1 MSKYLLA
8 ATLTS
13 LWLATPHE
21 ASATEPTRPVLMPP
35 GQTSVL
41 PPAPAPETEDESRS
55 PALAGLISL
64 TAGYILPAALMALAD
79 EHKNVQIPLGIAAG
93 TLFVIGPSMG
103 HVYADGTWLTT
114 GFKIRVAGSVLVLA
128 TAAGTLTNGL
138 DLETSLTLIAA
149 GGVTYFVGSIYDIA
163 TAPSATRR
171 RNARDHARS
180 LRLAPS
186 VSQTGAG
193 LIWAGSF

>member
-1 MSKYLLA
+1 MSKTLLA

-55 PALAGLISL
+55 PALSGLIAL
-64 TAGYILPAALMALAD
+64 TAGYILPAALMGLAD
-79 EHKNVQIPLGIAAG
+79 EYKSGQIPLGIAAG

-114 GFKIRVAGSVLVLA
+114 GLKIRVVGSAMILA
-128 TAAGTLTNGL
+128 AAASSYDSNTAITLF
-138 DLETSLTLIAA
+138 AA

-163 TAPSATRR
+163 TAPSATRW

-193 LIWAGSF
+193 LILAGSF

>member
-1 MSKYLLA
+1 MSKSLLA
-8 ATLTS
+8 TTS
-13 LWLATPHE
+13 VLVGLATPHM
-21 ASATEPTRPVLMPP
+21 ASAAESPPPSLMPP
-35 GQTSVL
+35 GQVSVS
-41 PPAPAPETEDESRS
+41 PPAVAPAEVDEARV
-55 PALAGLISL
+55 PALSGLIAL
-64 TAGYILPAALMALAD
+64 TAGYILPAALMGLAD

-114 GFKIRVAGSVLVLA
+114 GFKIRVAGSALVLA

-138 DLETSLTLIAA
+138 DLETSLTLFAA

-171 RNARDHARS
+171 RNARDRAAQLH
-180 LRLAPS
+180 LAPI
-186 VSQTGAG
+186 VSQAGAG
-193 LIWAGSF
+193 LSLTGVF